1 MAGAGR
7 SWPLNESEG
16 GYVNTLYQTR
26 DQYRANADHAIALGE
41 YRKASELLWGAVTQQ
56 LKAFAVTR
64 NIAITSHRQFFELVR
79 QLAAELKDKPIYAD
93 FVDLNALH
101 KNFYDE
107 IIPSD
112 VFPDFYQKS
121 IQYIERLDALARKG
135 KE

>member
-1 MAGAGR
+1 M
-7 SWPLNESEG
+7 NESEG
-16 GYVNTLYQTR
+16 EYVNTLYRTR
-26 DQYRANADHAIALGE
+26 DQCRANADHAIVLGE

-56 LKAFAVTR
+56 LKAFAATR

-79 QLAAELKDKPIYAD
+79 QLAAELRDKQIYLD
-93 FVDLNALH
+93 FVELNALH

-112 VFPDFYQKS
+112 LFPDFYQKA
-121 IQYIERLDALARKG
+121 IQYIDRLDALARKS

>member
-1 MAGAGR
+1 MARAER
-7 SWPLNESEG
+7 LWPLNESEG
-16 GYVNTLYQTR
+16 GYVNTLYRTR
-26 DQYRANADHAIALGE
+26 DQYRTNADNAIVLGE

-56 LKAFAVTR
+56 LKAFAATR

-93 FVDLNALH
+93 FVEFNALH

-107 IIPSD
+107 TIPSD
-112 VFPDFYQKS
+112 LFQDLYQKA
-121 IQYIERLDALARKG
+121 IQYIERLDALARKS